1 MNTALQQQVA
11 ELVTGQIRQN
21 LEAEEARVDGM
32 LKRLD
37 NATEDDLEKLRKAR
51 MNRLKKAA
59 EAKRAAIANGHGE
72 YFEVFEP
79 KDFFSQ

>member
-1 MNTALQQQVA
+1 MNNALQQQVA

-21 LEAEEARVDGM
+21 LEVEEARVDGM

-51 MNRLKKAA
+51 MHRLKKAA
-59 EAKRAAIANGHGE
+59 EAKRVAIANGHGE
-72 YFEVFEP
+72 YSEVFDP
-79 KDFFSQ
+79 KEFFSR